1 MAYNPIHNYRG
12 KDSLPSGDSAKVIRG
27 SELSEEF
34 EAIRDDL
41 ATSAITVSCKYNG
54 SEVKYSNNVNR
65 VEQNGNNTKVFFGNQ
80 VEEFDDHYAVQITP
94 FVYLGNGGTGQPALM
109 VLNGFTKDYV
119 SFTTKI
125 LDGSS
130 WVDPN
135 LETNGIGFSL
145 IIIDIKQN

>member
-1 MAYNPIHNYRG
+1 MAYTPIHDYRG
-12 KDSLPSGDSAKVIRG
+12 KDSLPSGSSGKVIRG

-34 EAIRDDL
+34 EGIRDDL
-41 ATSAITVSCKYNG
+41 ATSAVTVSVKYNG
-54 SEVKYSNNVNR
+54 SEVMYSNNVER
-65 VEQNGNNTKVFFGNQ
+65 VDQSGNQTFVYFGNQ
-80 VEEFDDHYAVQITP
+80 VEEFDNHYAVQITP
-94 FVYLGNGGTGQPALM
+94 FVYLGNGGAQPAIVTLT
-109 VLNGFTKDYV
+109 GFTENYV

-125 LDGSS
+125 LDGQT